1 MTDLP
6 AIAETTDLA
15 IPGVHF
21 VSTGAVFDEGLS
33 WESYCHYMS
42 AVLAIAGQVP
52 YLIGD
57 GLLEGERKWPDTY
70 TQAVE
75 ITGRSIQTLYNYASI
90 LRSFPQS
97 RRIPGV
103 SIGVLDYARSIKLP
117 DGSPD
122 IGRQDEFVRQ
132 AHARGL
138 NREEFRQLVR
148 EEVQGIEPELPPAV
162 DPLGE
167 AIGLTERMASIGKIP
182 EAQSKQLKGWRQEL
196 VAVLKR
202 VSHALENKDMELA
215 LRFISKA
222 IELVGGA

>member
-6 AIAETTDLA
+6 AVVETDLA
-15 IPGVHF
+15 IPGVRF
-21 VSTGAVFDEGLS
+21 VATGAVFDESLTWDGYCYFMGAAMALS
-33 WESYCHYMS
+33 
-42 AVLAIAGQVP
+42 VQIP
-52 YLIGD
+52 YVIGD
-57 GLLEGERKWPDTY
+57 GIIEGERRWPDIY
-70 TQAVE
+70 TQAIE
-75 ITGRSIQTLYNYASI
+75 ITGRTPQTCYNYVSI
-90 LRSFPQS
+90 LRQFPHS
-97 RRIPGV
+97 RRIPGL
-103 SIGVLDYARSIKLP
+103 SIGILDYARTIKHP

-122 IGRQDEFVRQ
+122 TERQDEFIRL
-132 AHARGL
+132 AHSRGL

-148 EEVQGIEPELPPAV
+148 EEVQGIEPELLPAV

-202 VSHALENKDMELA
+202 VGHALENKDMELA
-215 LRFISKA
+215 LRFIEKA